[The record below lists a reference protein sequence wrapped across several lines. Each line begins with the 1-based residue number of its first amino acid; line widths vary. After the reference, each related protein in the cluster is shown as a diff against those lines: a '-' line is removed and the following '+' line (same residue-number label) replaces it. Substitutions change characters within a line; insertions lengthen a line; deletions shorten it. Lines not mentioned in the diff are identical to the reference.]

1 MPKTNKRI
9 KEKERKKMEDRNHE
23 TLARNYSRGFCK
35 WLIRALAF
43 LNNNHLITDKP
54 TVIGCKTEIL
64 SICSYTHR

>member
-1 MPKTNKRI
+1 MPKQTNESRRRKT
-9 KEKERKKMEDRNHE
+9 KKMEDRNHE